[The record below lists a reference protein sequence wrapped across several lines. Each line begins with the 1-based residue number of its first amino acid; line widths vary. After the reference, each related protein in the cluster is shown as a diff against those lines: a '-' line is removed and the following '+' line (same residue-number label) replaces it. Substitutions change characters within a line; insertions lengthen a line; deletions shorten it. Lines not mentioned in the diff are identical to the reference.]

1 MLKQIPKS
9 DITLRP
15 FKVYK
20 NFGATRTFYTGSFID
35 GEFYT
40 SGSIYSSSIVDNSV
54 VITNGFNAYIA
65 LNHTGSF
72 DVLTESQSLE
82 NGIWHQLYTM
92 YYRDPHN
99 LYTSYGTIKPAYSE
113 IEKVK
118 QRVLNNK
125 AYVFTIPQIKFGEE
139 IKPNSIVLKSEL
151 LNETILDDGFGNLAS
166 NYNSYVFKEIDIEN
180 SLFIFEDP
188 NGTEL
193 TADLISYEDGPA
205 IDIEN
210 GIFQIEFQE
219 VFFLIKID
227 VETSFISWLGVFD
240 TNGVLQVSPVVIG
253 NVFYSH
259 GIVTI
264 TRDVDTARLN
274 MIDYDWKL
282 DYQSTNTIYE
292 NEILLVVEEDEFNT
306 STNPTAVDFINLKN
320 LEYTTSFEGIKRTS
334 TYDAA
339 FIKNNYYSEHTF
351 PSGSYVERL
360 GGYITESVTISG
372 WGGFDHY
379 EYSSSIDPIGSFIA
393 PYVTTIGLYDENMDM
408 VAVAKLATPIK
419 STPDLPVN
427 FLVRIDT

>member
-35 GEFYT
+35 GEFYS
-40 SGSIYSSSIVDNSV
+40 SGSTYSGSIVDNSI
-54 VITNGFNAYIA
+54 VISDGYDATLAY
-65 LNHTGSF
+65 NHPGSY
-72 DVLTESQSLE
+72 DTLTTEEALE
-82 NGIWHQLYTM
+82 NGTWHQLRTM

-99 LYTSYGTIKPAYSE
+99 LYTSYGTIKPTYSE

-118 QRVLNNK
+118 QRVLNDK
-125 AYVFTIPQIKFGEE
+125 AYVYTIPQIKFGEE
-139 IKPNSIVLKSEL
+139 IKPNSVLLKSEL

-166 NYNSYVFKEIDIEN
+166 NYNSYIFKRIDIQN

-188 NGTEL
+188 DGTEL
-193 TADLISYEDGPA
+193 TADLISYENGSA

-210 GIFQIEFQE
+210 AIFKIKDQDTFY
-219 VFFLIKID
+219 LIKID

-240 TNGVLQVSPVVIG
+240 ATGDLQVSPVVIG

-259 GIVTI
+259 GIITI
-264 TRDVDTARLN
+264 TRDTDTARIGMLDEDWQLN
-274 MIDYDWKL
+274 
-282 DYQSTNTIYE
+282 YQSTNTIYE
-292 NEILLVVEEDEFNT
+292 NEILLVVDEDEFNT
-306 STNPTAVDFINLKN
+306 STNPTAVDFVNLQN
-320 LEYTTSFEGIKRTS
+320 VEYTTSFEGTKRTS
-334 TYDAA
+334 KYDAA
-339 FIKNNYYSEHTF
+339 RIKNDYYSEHTF
-351 PSGSYVERL
+351 LSGSYLPVL
-360 GGYITESVTISG
+360 GRYITSNVTLSG

-379 EYSSSIDPIGSFIA
+379 EYSSSIDPTGSFIA

>member
-20 NFGATRTFYTGSFID
+20 NFTATQID
-35 GEFYT
+35 
-40 SGSIYSSSIVDNSV
+40 SGS
-54 VITNGFNAYIA
+54 GFNTYTA

-99 LYTSYGTIKPAYSE
+99 LYTSYGTIKPTYSE
-113 IEKVK
+113 VEKVK
-118 QRVLNNK
+118 QRVLNDR
-125 AYVFTIPQIKFGEE
+125 AYVYTIPQIKFGEE
-139 IKPNSIVLKSEL
+139 IKANSIVLKSEL
-151 LNETILDDGFGNLAS
+151 LNETILDDGFGNLTS
-166 NYNSYVFKEIDIEN
+166 NYNSYVFKQIDIEN

-188 NGTEL
+188 DGTEL
-193 TADLISYEDGPA
+193 TANLISSEEGVA
-205 IDIEN
+205 IDIQN

-219 VFFLIKID
+219 VFLLLKID

-240 TNGVLQVSPVVIG
+240 ANGPLKVSPVVIG
-253 NVFYSH
+253 NAFYSH
-259 GIVTI
+259 GIITI
-264 TRDVDTARLN
+264 TRDTDTARNN
-274 MIDYDWKL
+274 MVDYDWQL
-282 DYQSTNTIYE
+282 NYQSTNTIYE
-292 NEILLVVEEDEFNT
+292 NEILLVVDEDEFNT
-306 STNPTAVDFINLKN
+306 STNPSAVNFINLKN
-320 LEYTTSFEGIKRTS
+320 LEYTTTFEGTKRTS
-334 TYDAA
+334 TYDVAT
-339 FIKNNYYSEHTF
+339 IKPEF
-351 PSGSYVERL
+351 LE
-360 GGYITESVTISG
+360 
-372 WGGFDHY
+372 Y
-379 EYSSSIDPIGSFIA
+379 EYNSSIDPTGSFIA

>member
-20 NFGATRTFYTGSFID
+20 NFTATQID
-35 GEFYT
+35 
-40 SGSIYSSSIVDNSV
+40 SGS
-54 VITNGFNAYIA
+54 GFNAHIA
-65 LNHTGSF
+65 YNHPGSY
-72 DVLTESQSLE
+72 DTLTTEEALE
-82 NGIWHQLYTM
+82 NGMWHQLHTM

-99 LYTSYGTIKPAYSE
+99 LYTSYGTIKPTYSE

-125 AYVFTIPQIKFGEE
+125 AYVYTIPQIKFGEE
-139 IKPNSIVLKSEL
+139 IKPNSIVLTSQL

-166 NYNSYVFKEIDIEN
+166 NYNSYVFKQIDIQN

-188 NGTEL
+188 DGTEL
-193 TADLISYEDGPA
+193 TAELVSYEEGPA

-210 GIFQIEFQE
+210 AIFQIKLQDIFYLLK
-219 VFFLIKID
+219 VD

-240 TNGVLQVSPVVIG
+240 VNGILKVSPVIIG

-259 GIVTI
+259 GIITI
-264 TRDVDTARLN
+264 TRDTDTARVGMLDEDWQLN
-274 MIDYDWKL
+274 
-282 DYQSTNTIYE
+282 YQSTNTIYE
-292 NEILLVVEEDEFNT
+292 NEILLVVDEDEFNT
-306 STNPTAVDFINLKN
+306 STNPSAVNFVNLQN
-320 LEYTTSFEGIKRTS
+320 VEYSTSFEGTKRTS
-334 TYDAA
+334 KYDAA
-339 FIKNNYYSEHTF
+339 TIKPEF
-351 PSGSYVERL
+351 L
-360 GGYITESVTISG
+360 A
-372 WGGFDHY
+372 Y
-379 EYSSSIDPIGSFIA
+379 EYSSSVDQTGSFIA

>member
-20 NFGATRTFYTGSFID
+20 NFTANQFD
-35 GEFYT
+35 
-40 SGSIYSSSIVDNSV
+40 SGS
-54 VITNGFNAYIA
+54 GFNTQLAY
-65 LNHTGSF
+65 NHPGSY
-72 DVLTESQSLE
+72 DTLTTEEALE
-82 NGIWHQLYTM
+82 NGTWHQLRTM

-99 LYTSYGTIKPAYSE
+99 LYTSYGTIKPTYSE

-118 QRVLNNK
+118 QRVLNDK
-125 AYVFTIPQIKFGEE
+125 AYVYTIPQIKFGEE
-139 IKPNSIVLKSEL
+139 IKPNSVILTSQL

-166 NYNSYVFKEIDIEN
+166 NYNSYIFKTIDIQN

-188 NGTEL
+188 DGTEL
-193 TADLISYEDGPA
+193 TAELVSYEEGPA

-210 GIFQIEFQE
+210 AIFQIKLQDIFY
-219 VFFLIKID
+219 LIKID

-240 TNGVLQVSPVVIG
+240 ANGILKVSPVVIG

-259 GIVTI
+259 GIITI
-264 TRDVDTARLN
+264 TRDTDTARIGMLDEDWQLN
-274 MIDYDWKL
+274 
-282 DYQSTNTIYE
+282 YQSTNTIYE
-292 NEILLVVEEDEFNT
+292 NEILLVVDEDEFNT
-306 STNPTAVDFINLKN
+306 STNPTAVDFVNLQN
-320 LEYTTSFEGIKRTS
+320 VEYTTSFEGTKRTS
-334 TYDAA
+334 KYDAA
-339 FIKNNYYSEHTF
+339 TIKPEF
-351 PSGSYVERL
+351 L
-360 GGYITESVTISG
+360 A
-372 WGGFDHY
+372 Y
-379 EYSSSIDPIGSFIA
+379 EYSSSIDPTGSFKA

>member
-20 NFGATRTFYTGSFID
+20 NFTATQID
-35 GEFYT
+35 
-40 SGSIYSSSIVDNSV
+40 SGS
-54 VITNGFNAYIA
+54 GFNAHIA
-65 LNHTGSF
+65 YNHPGSY
-72 DVLTESQSLE
+72 DTLTTEEALE
-82 NGIWHQLYTM
+82 NGMWHQLRTM

-99 LYTSYGTIKPAYSE
+99 LYTSYGTIKPTYSE

-118 QRVLNNK
+118 QRVLNDK
-125 AYVFTIPQIKFGEE
+125 AYVYTIPQIKFGEE
-139 IKPNSIVLKSEL
+139 IKPNSIVLTSQL

-166 NYNSYVFKEIDIEN
+166 NYNSYVFKQIDIQN

-188 NGTEL
+188 DGTEL
-193 TADLISYEDGPA
+193 TAELVSYNEGPA

-210 GIFQIEFQE
+210 AIFQIKLQDIFYLLK
-219 VFFLIKID
+219 VD

-240 TNGVLQVSPVVIG
+240 ANGILKVSPVIIG

-259 GIVTI
+259 GIITI
-264 TRDVDTARLN
+264 TRDTDTARIGMLDEDWQLN
-274 MIDYDWKL
+274 
-282 DYQSTNTIYE
+282 YQSTNTIYE
-292 NEILLVVEEDEFNT
+292 NEILLVVDEDEFNT
-306 STNPTAVDFINLKN
+306 STNPSAVNFVNLQN
-320 LEYTTSFEGIKRTS
+320 VEYTTSFEGTKRTS
-334 TYDAA
+334 KYDAA
-339 FIKNNYYSEHTF
+339 TIKPEF
-351 PSGSYVERL
+351 L
-360 GGYITESVTISG
+360 A
-372 WGGFDHY
+372 Y
-379 EYSSSIDPIGSFIA
+379 EYSSSVDQTGSFIA

>member
-20 NFGATRTFYTGSFID
+20 NFKATQID
-35 GEFYT
+35 
-40 SGSIYSSSIVDNSV
+40 SGS
-54 VITNGFNAYIA
+54 GFNAHIA
-65 LNHTGSF
+65 YNHPGSY
-72 DVLTESQSLE
+72 DTLTTEEALE
-82 NGIWHQLYTM
+82 NGMWHQLHTM

-99 LYTSYGTIKPAYSE
+99 LYTSYGTIKPTYSE

-118 QRVLNNK
+118 QRVLNDK
-125 AYVFTIPQIKFGEE
+125 AYVYTIPQIKFGEE
-139 IKPNSIVLKSEL
+139 IKPNSIVLTSQL

-166 NYNSYVFKEIDIEN
+166 NYNSYIFKQIDIEN

-188 NGTEL
+188 DGTEL
-193 TADLISYEDGPA
+193 TADLISYEEGSA

-210 GIFQIEFQE
+210 AIFK
-219 VFFLIKID
+219 IKNQDTFYLLKVD

-240 TNGVLQVSPVVIG
+240 VNGNLKVSPVIIG

-259 GIVTI
+259 GIITI
-264 TRDVDTARLN
+264 TRDTDTARIGMLDEDWQLN
-274 MIDYDWKL
+274 
-282 DYQSTNTIYE
+282 YQSTNTIYE
-292 NEILLVVEEDEFNT
+292 NEILLVVDEDEFNT
-306 STNPTAVDFINLKN
+306 STNPSAVNFVNLQN
-320 LEYTTSFEGIKRTS
+320 VEYTTSFEGTKRTS
-334 TYDAA
+334 KYDAA
-339 FIKNNYYSEHTF
+339 TIKPEF
-351 PSGSYVERL
+351 L
-360 GGYITESVTISG
+360 A
-372 WGGFDHY
+372 Y
-379 EYSSSIDPIGSFIA
+379 EYSSSIDQTGSFIA

>member
-15 FKVYK
+15 FKVFK
-20 NFGATRTFYTGSFID
+20 NFEATRTFYTGSFIN
-35 GEFYT
+35 GVFYP
-40 SGSIYSSSIVDNSV
+40 SGSIYSGSIVNNS
-54 VITNGFNAYIA
+54 IIISNGYDATLAY
-65 LNHTGSF
+65 NHPGSY
-72 DVLTESQSLE
+72 DTLTTEEALE
-82 NGIWHQLYTM
+82 NGTWHQLRTM

-99 LYTSYGTIKPAYSE
+99 LYTSYGTIKPTYSE

-118 QRVLNNK
+118 QRVLNDK
-125 AYVFTIPQIKFGEE
+125 AYVYTIPQIKFGEE
-139 IKPNSIVLKSEL
+139 IKPNSIVLTSQL

-166 NYNSYVFKEIDIEN
+166 NYNSYIFKQIDIEN

-188 NGTEL
+188 DGAEL
-193 TADLISYEDGPA
+193 TANLIPYASGSA

-210 GIFQIEFQE
+210 AIFQIELQDIFY
-219 VFFLIKID
+219 LIKID

-240 TNGVLQVSPVVIG
+240 TNGTLQVSPVIIG

-259 GIVTI
+259 GIITI
-264 TRDVDTARLN
+264 TRDTDTARIGMLDQDWQLN
-274 MIDYDWKL
+274 
-282 DYQSTNTIYE
+282 YQSTNTIYE
-292 NEILLVVEEDEFNT
+292 NEILLVVDEDEFNT
-306 STNPTAVDFINLKN
+306 STNPTAVNFVNLQN
-320 LEYTTSFEGIKRTS
+320 VEYTTSFEGTKRTS
-334 TYDAA
+334 KYDAA
-339 FIKNNYYSEHTF
+339 KIKNDYYSEHTF
-351 PSGSYVERL
+351 NTGTLVYGQP
-360 GGYITESVTISG
+360 ITSSVTISG

-379 EYSSSIDPIGSFIA
+379 EYSSSIDQTGSFIA

>member
-35 GEFYT
+35 GEFYS
-40 SGSIYSSSIVDNSV
+40 SGSTYSGSIVDNSI
-54 VITNGFNAYIA
+54 VISDGYDATLAY
-65 LNHTGSF
+65 NHPGSY
-72 DVLTESQSLE
+72 DTLTTEEALE
-82 NGIWHQLYTM
+82 NGTWHQLRTM

-99 LYTSYGTIKPAYSE
+99 LYTSYGTIKPTYSE

-118 QRVLNNK
+118 QRVLNDK
-125 AYVFTIPQIKFGEE
+125 AYVYTIPQIKFGEE
-139 IKPNSIVLKSEL
+139 IKPNSVILTSQL

-166 NYNSYVFKEIDIEN
+166 NYNSYIFKRIDIQN

-188 NGTEL
+188 DGTEL
-193 TADLISYEDGPA
+193 TAELVSYEEGPA

-210 GIFQIEFQE
+210 AIFKIKDQDTFY
-219 VFFLIKID
+219 LIKID

-240 TNGVLQVSPVVIG
+240 VNGILKVSPVVIG

-259 GIVTI
+259 GIITI
-264 TRDVDTARLN
+264 TRDTDTARIGMLDNDWQLN
-274 MIDYDWKL
+274 
-282 DYQSTNTIYE
+282 YQSTNTIYE
-292 NEILLVVEEDEFNT
+292 NEILLVVDEDEFNT
-306 STNPTAVDFINLKN
+306 STNPTAVNFINLQN
-320 LEYTTSFEGIKRTS
+320 VEYTTSFEGTKRTS
-334 TYDAA
+334 KYDAA
-339 FIKNNYYSEHTF
+339 VIKNDYYSEHTF
-351 PSGSYVERL
+351 LSGSYLPVL
-360 GGYITESVTISG
+360 GKYITSSVTLSG

-379 EYSSSIDPIGSFIA
+379 EYSSSIDQTGSFIA

>member
-20 NFGATRTFYTGSFID
+20 NFTATQFD
-35 GEFYT
+35 
-40 SGSIYSSSIVDNSV
+40 SGS
-54 VITNGFNAYIA
+54 GFNTYTA
-65 LNHTGSF
+65 LNHTSSF
-72 DVLTESQSLE
+72 DILTDSQSLE

-99 LYTSYGTIKPAYSE
+99 LYTSYGTIKPTYSE

-125 AYVFTIPQIKFGEE
+125 AYVYTIPQIKFGEE

-240 TNGVLQVSPVVIG
+240 VNGDLQVSPVVIG
-253 NVFYSH
+253 NAFYSH
-259 GIVTI
+259 GIITI
-264 TRDVDTARLN
+264 TRDTDNARNN
-274 MIDYDWKL
+274 MVDYDWQL
-282 DYQSTNTIYE
+282 NYQSTNTIYE
-292 NEILLVVEEDEFNT
+292 NEILLVVDEDEFNT
-306 STNPTAVDFINLKN
+306 STNPSAVNFTNLQN
-320 LEYTTSFEGIKRTS
+320 VQYNTSFEGIKRTS

-339 FIKNNYYSEHTF
+339 TIKSEF
-351 PSGSYVERL
+351 LE
-360 GGYITESVTISG
+360 
-372 WGGFDHY
+372 Y
-379 EYSSSIDPIGSFIA
+379 EYSSSVDPTGSFIA